1 MTPHSSPPD
10 FLTCV
15 WHQDFEIRWRSAQA
29 RILSALRLGEGGLRT
44 LRPIQRHPLPPHD
57 ASTTAVESREKPV
70 ALKARVAHL
79 PSSSRDSLSVEE
91 SREEAL
97 ALLRQRR
104 HGHGHTEYSDP
115 ILEVARSS
123 ARTGGRGRL
132 IALGDPHRSWGR
144 GWGSAMSGSRRAV
157 GVRGT
162 LDWVGRVA
170 RDEDDLRREGSRR
183 RLVRSDLSHRMAAR
197 GRRAASVESRLDPR
211 RPAARV
217 FHEYDR
223 SEGFAEYRD
232 DESGALL
239 VEFNDGADGEPE
251 VREGEAPGV
260 EGGSAGSADS
270 ADISQ
275 DGDDMVR
282 STTSCEV
289 YFGHPV
295 LQLRGSLPQ
304 FRSSSCMNF
313 PERSGLYCI
322 SNSHKLVVVVSEEA
336 GVHVSSL
343 I

>member
-1 MTPHSSPPD
+1 MPLRASSLLAPHPPA
-10 FLTCV
+10 FPSVACLS
-15 WHQDFEIRWRSAQA
+15 HQDFEIRWRSAQA
-29 RILSALRLGEGGLRT
+29 RILSALRLGDGGLRT
-44 LRPIQRHPLPPHD
+44 LRPIQRHPLPPPD
-57 ASTTAVESREKPV
+57 APTTGEESHEKPL
-70 ALKARVAHL
+70 APKARVAHL
-79 PSSSRDSLSVEE
+79 PSGSRDALSAEE
-91 SREEAL
+91 SREAAL

-104 HGHGHTEYSDP
+104 HGHGHAEYSDP
-115 ILEVARSS
+115 VLEVARS

-223 SEGFAEYRD
+223 SEAFAEYRD

-251 VREGEAPGV
+251 VREGEAPGI

-270 ADISQ
+270 GDISQ
-275 DGDDMVR
+275 DGDEVCILCSKFA
-282 STTSCEV
+282 STM
-289 YFGHPV
+289 P
-295 LQLRGSLPQ
+295 QL
-304 FRSSSCMNF
+304 SSSN
-313 PERSGLYCI
+313 I
-322 SNSHKLVVVVSEEA
+322 S
-336 GVHVSSL
+336 
-343 I
+343 